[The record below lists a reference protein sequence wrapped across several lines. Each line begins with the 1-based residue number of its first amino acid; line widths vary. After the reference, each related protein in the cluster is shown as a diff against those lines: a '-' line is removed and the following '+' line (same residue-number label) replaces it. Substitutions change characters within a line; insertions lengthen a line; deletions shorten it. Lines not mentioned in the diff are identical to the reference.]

1 MKIDRYNSISN
12 LGKEYNKVK
21 IIAHIPTPKD
31 TDYLVGY
38 IIRYFVQKSNDIN
51 SSIFE
56 VGSDVSSK
64 FFNNPFY
71 VATTI
76 DWRITGTPEEIKKSN
91 STSIRLASV
100 DIPKIG
106 LYLPNLLQFHKK

>member
-56 VGSDVSSK
+56 
-64 FFNNPFY
+64 NL
-71 VATTI
+71 
-76 DWRITGTPEEIKKSN
+76 ITLS
-91 STSIRLASV
+91 
-100 DIPKIG
+100 
-106 LYLPNLLQFHKK
+106 